1 MNNEMKHISTPNAV
15 DREKICKFDL
25 LEDHRELKLNL
36 RDEMEKKINKS

>member
-1 MNNEMKHISTPNAV
+1 MKHISTPNAV
-15 DREKICKFDL
+15 DRENIFKFNL